1 MLWFILFADEFVCSE
16 YWGWKYWNLAKFV
29 PQFDNDYTFSYYK
42 NSNSDFENVQWFE
55 AYTINYLKFWTIL
68 SIWFGV
74 IKMLNWNWNLVQ
86 LSITNLAIW
95 IDFCKAYNWKISV
108 FYQNS
113 MKLFHSVSSLVVSR
127 NLCLIYSV
135 MFDCI

>member
-1 MLWFILFADEFVCSE
+1 MLWFTLFADEFVSSE

-29 PQFDNDYTFSYYK
+29 PQFNNDYTFSNDK

-55 AYTINYLKFWTIL
+55 AYNINYLKFWTIL

-86 LSITNLAIW
+86 LSITNLAIS
-95 IDFCKAYNWKISV
+95 IDFWKAFNWKISV

-113 MKLFHSVSSLVVSR
+113 MKLFHSVSSLVVSW

-135 MFDCI
+135 MFDCF